1 MRGKQKPI
9 WYNVI
14 SKCAYEWLGGMM
26 LRSNNQERAME
37 LIRVYLDKAIKEA
50 AHAAICEAE
59 KVNEEFKWDDVNI
72 KVKIKIASAN
82 VANSI

>member
-14 SKCAYEWLGGMM
+14 TKCAYEWLGGMM

-37 LIRVYLDKAIKEA
+37 LIRGYLDKAIKEA

-59 KVNEEFKWDDVNI
+59 KVNEEYKWDDVNI
-72 KVKIKIASAN
+72 RVEIKIGSVN

>member
-9 WYNVI
+9 CYNVI

-37 LIRVYLDKAIKEA
+37 LISVYIDKAIKEA
-50 AHAAICEAE
+50 AHAVICDVE
-59 KVNEEFKWDDVNI
+59 KVNEIYKWDDVNI
-72 KVKIKIASAN
+72 RVEIKIGGAN
-82 VANSI
+82 VPNSI

>member
-37 LIRVYLDKAIKEA
+37 LIRVYLGKAIKEA
-50 AHAAICEAE
+50 IHAAICEAE
-59 KVNEEFKWDDVNI
+59 KVNEAYKWDDVNI
-72 KVKIKIASAN
+72 KVEIKIGSAN
-82 VANSI
+82 VPNSI

>member
-50 AHAAICEAE
+50 THAAICEAE

-72 KVKIKIASAN
+72 KVKIKIGSAN
-82 VANSI
+82 VANSL

>member
-50 AHAAICEAE
+50 AHAVICEAE
-59 KVNEEFKWDDVNI
+59 KVNDEFLWDNVNI
-72 KVKIKIASAN
+72 KVEIKIGSSN
-82 VANSI
+82 VPNSI

>member
-37 LIRVYLDKAIKEA
+37 LIRVYLEKAIKEA
-50 AHAAICEAE
+50 AHAAICAAE
-59 KVNEEFKWDDVNI
+59 TVNDEFLWDDV
-72 KVKIKIASAN
+72 KITVELKIGSQCTK
-82 VANSI
+82 

>member
-14 SKCAYEWLGGMM
+14 TKCAYEWLGGMM
-26 LRSNNQERAME
+26 LRSNKQERALE

-59 KVNEEFKWDDVNI
+59 KVNDEFLWDDVNI
-72 KVKIKIASAN
+72 KVEIKIGSAN
-82 VANSI
+82 VPNNL

>member
-37 LIRVYLDKAIKEA
+37 LIRVYL
-50 AHAAICEAE
+50 E
-59 KVNEEFKWDDVNI
+59 KPSRKQRTPL
-72 KVKIKIASAN
+72 SARLRR
-82 VANSI
+82 

>member
-14 SKCAYEWLGGMM
+14 TKCAYEWLGGMM

-72 KVKIKIASAN
+72 KVEIKICSSN
-82 VANSI
+82 VQNSI

>member
-9 WYNVI
+9 WCNVI

-59 KVNEEFKWDDVNI
+59 KVNDEYKWDDVNI
-72 KVKIKIASAN
+72 RVEIKIGSAN

>member
-1 MRGKQKPI
+1 MRGNQKPI

-14 SKCAYEWLGGMM
+14 TKCAYEWLGGMM

-37 LIRVYLDKAIKEA
+37 LIRVYLNKAIKEA

-59 KVNEEFKWDDVNI
+59 KVNEEYKWDDVNI
-72 KVKIKIASAN
+72 RVEIKIGSGN

>member
-1 MRGKQKPI
+1 MR
-9 WYNVI
+9 NVI

-59 KVNEEFKWDDVNI
+59 KVNEEYKWDDVTI
-72 KVKIKIASAN
+72 RVEIKIGSAN
-82 VANSI
+82 VANSL

>member
-37 LIRVYLDKAIKEA
+37 LIRVYRDKAIKEA

-59 KVNEEFKWDDVNI
+59 KVNDEFPWDDVNI
-72 KVKIKIASAN
+72 KVEIKIGSTN
-82 VANSI
+82 VPNNL

>member
-9 WYNVI
+9 WYNI
-14 SKCAYEWLGGMM
+14 ITKCAYEWLGGMM

-72 KVKIKIASAN
+72 KVEIKICSSN
-82 VANSI
+82 VQNSI

>member
-9 WYNVI
+9 WCNVI

-72 KVKIKIASAN
+72 KVKIKIGSAN

>member
-1 MRGKQKPI
+1 MRGKR
-9 WYNVI
+9 YNVI
-14 SKCAYEWLGGMM
+14 TKCAYEWLGGMM

-59 KVNEEFKWDDVNI
+59 KVNEEYKWDDVNI
-72 KVKIKIASAN
+72 RVEIKIGSAN

>member
-1 MRGKQKPI
+1 MRGKQKPK

-59 KVNEEFKWDDVNI
+59 KVNEDYKWDDVNI
-72 KVKIKIASAN
+72 KVEIKIGGAN
-82 VANSI
+82 VPNSL

>member
-14 SKCAYEWLGGMM
+14 TKCAYEWLGGMM

-59 KVNEEFKWDDVNI
+59 KVNDEYKWDDVNI
-72 KVKIKIASAN
+72 VVKIKIGSAN

>member
-14 SKCAYEWLGGMM
+14 SKCAYERLGGMM

-50 AHAAICEAE
+50 AHAAICEGE
-59 KVNEEFKWDDVNI
+59 KVNEEYKWDDVNI
-72 KVKIKIASAN
+72 RVEIKIGSGN

>member
-14 SKCAYEWLGGMM
+14 TKCAYEWLGGMM

-37 LIRVYLDKAIKEA
+37 LIRVYLNKAIKEA

-59 KVNEEFKWDDVNI
+59 KVNEDFKWDDVSI
-72 KVKIKIASAN
+72 KVEIKIGSAN
-82 VANSI
+82 VPDSL

>member
-1 MRGKQKPI
+1 MRGKPKPI

-59 KVNEEFKWDDVNI
+59 KVNDEYKWDDVNI
-72 KVKIKIASAN
+72 RVEIKIGSGN

>member
-14 SKCAYEWLGGMM
+14 TKRAYEWLGGMM

-59 KVNEEFKWDDVNI
+59 KVNEEYKWDDVNI
-72 KVKIKIASAN
+72 RVEIKIGSGN

>member
-14 SKCAYEWLGGMM
+14 TKCAYEWLGGMM

-37 LIRVYLDKAIKEA
+37 LIRVYLDPI
-50 AHAAICEAE
+50 
-59 KVNEEFKWDDVNI
+59 
-72 KVKIKIASAN
+72 SAFLQLDKKRMGYTME
-82 VANSI
+82 

>member
-1 MRGKQKPI
+1 MRGKPKPI

-59 KVNEEFKWDDVNI
+59 KVNEEYKWDDVNI
-72 KVKIKIASAN
+72 RVEIKIGSGN
-82 VANSI
+82 VANNL

>member
-1 MRGKQKPI
+1 MRGKQKR
-9 WYNVI
+9 YNVI

-59 KVNEEFKWDDVNI
+59 KVNEVYKWDDVNI
-72 KVKIKIASAN
+72 RVEIKIGGAN
-82 VANSI
+82 VPNSI

>member
-14 SKCAYEWLGGMM
+14 TKCAYEWLGGMM

-59 KVNEEFKWDDVNI
+59 KVNEEYKWDDVNI
-72 KVKIKIASAN
+72 RVEIKLGSGSL
-82 VANSI
+82 ANSI

>member
-9 WYNVI
+9 WCNVI

-59 KVNEEFKWDDVNI
+59 KVNEEYKWDDVNI
-72 KVKIKIASAN
+72 IVKIKIGSAN

>member
-14 SKCAYEWLGGMM
+14 TKCAYEWLGGMM

-37 LIRVYLDKAIKEA
+37 FIRVYLDIAIKEA

-59 KVNEEFKWDDVNI
+59 KVNEEYKWDDVNI
-72 KVKIKIASAN
+72 RVEIKIGSGN

>member
-14 SKCAYEWLGGMM
+14 TKCAYEWLGGMM

-59 KVNEEFKWDDVNI
+59 KVNDEYKWDDVNI
-72 KVKIKIASAN
+72 RVEIKIGSVN
-82 VANSI
+82 VANRI